1 MEVPCELLSAKEQE
15 SDIISQVCRE
25 VLVEEVDEDS
35 FCVIK
40 ADEVNDVETSTAQH

>member
-35 FCVIK
+35 FCVNK
-40 ADEVNDVETSTAQH
+40 ADETSTAQL